1 MCETCS
7 APRMTTIKK
16 IIVPD
21 EVLLNDLAELAAIPP
36 GIGLW
41 QPHKKFASD
50 VLKCVRMVHDY
61 GNILTASKLKRLKEI
76 AFHADELAQH
86 LKASDKK
93 KLFAIVSSDTIQGI
107 TGLARGARRAS
118 RLAKAPRQGKWPVKI
133 RRAYVEGILDAAAAA
148 GGRLTLN
155 RRNEGGSLVEAL
167 SLLNPFLPEEGV
179 LRPLSKAWSF
189 STLRRIYDP
198 WCARNKTVAQKRK
211 KSSRK
216 TTN

>member
-1 MCETCS
+1 
-7 APRMTTIKK
+7 MTTTTK
-16 IIVPD
+16 ITVLD
-21 EVLLNDLAELAAIPP
+21 EVLNELAELAAIPP

-41 QPHKKFASD
+41 RPHEKFVFDVKK
-50 VLKCVRMVHDY
+50 CIRMVHDY
-61 GNILTASKLKRLKEI
+61 GNILDASKLKRLKEI
-76 AFHADELAQH
+76 AYHADELAQH

-93 KLFAIVSSDTIQGI
+93 KLFAVVSSDTIRGI
-107 TGLARGARRAS
+107 TGLARGARRAKL
-118 RLAKAPRQGKWPVKI
+118 LAKAPRRGKWPVTLRI
-133 RRAYVEGILDAAAAA
+133 AYVEGILDAAAAA

-167 SLLNPFLPEEGV
+167 SLLNPYLPKEGV

-198 WCARNKTVAQKRK
+198 WLRKKTVAQKRE

-216 TTN
+216 RTN

>member
-1 MCETCS
+1 
-7 APRMTTIKK
+7 MTTIKK
-16 IIVPD
+16 LIVP
-21 EVLLNDLAELAAIPP
+21 EIILNDLAELAAIPP

-50 VLKCVRMVHDY
+50 VLKCIRMVHDY
-61 GNILTASKLKRLKEI
+61 GNIFDASKLKRLKKI
-76 AFHADELAQH
+76 AYHADELAQH
-86 LKASDKK
+86 LKASDEN
-93 KLFAIVSSDTIQGI
+93 KLFAVVSSNTIQGI

-133 RRAYVEGILDAAAAA
+133 RKAYVEGILDAAAAA

-198 WCARNKTVAQKRK
+198 WLRNKTVVQKRK

>member
-1 MCETCS
+1 
-7 APRMTTIKK
+7 MTMITK
-16 IIVPD
+16 ITVPD
-21 EVLLNDLAELAAIPP
+21 EVLNDLAELAAIPP
-36 GIGLW
+36 GVGLW
-41 QPHKKFASD
+41 RPHEMFVSD
-50 VLKCVRMVHDY
+50 VLKCIRMVHDY
-61 GNILTASKLKRLKEI
+61 GNILNASKIKRLKEI
-76 AFHADELAQH
+76 AYHSHQLAQH

-107 TGLARGARRAS
+107 TGLARGARRANQ
-118 RLAKAPRQGKWPVKI
+118 LAKAPRQGKWPVKI

-155 RRNEGGSLVEAL
+155 RRNERGSLLEAL

-179 LRPLSKAWSF
+179 LRPLSKEWSF

-198 WCARNKTVAQKRK
+198 WLRNKTVAQKRK